1 MPSVTFL
8 KLDISKAQVT
18 ILAASQLVMMQART
32 SLIFRKAFSAPGTAP
47 HRAPARMPPTK
58 ARTQMSP
65 VGMALLGMPRA
76 IIRDA
81 MVPIRYCPG
90 APMLKSPVL

>member
-18 ILAASQLVMMQART
+18 MLAASQLVIMQART
-32 SLIFRKAFSAPGTAP
+32 SLMLRKAFRIPGMAP
-47 HRAPARMPPTK
+47 HRAPARMPPTN

-65 VGMALLGMPRA
+65 AGMVLLGMPRA
-76 IIRDA
+76 IIKEA
-81 MVPIRYCPG
+81 MVPIRY
-90 APMLKSPVL
+90 